1 MGDSIPCELLQ
12 LLHVHDV
19 AGEESLVAG
28 FALLGGVVFEVGV
41 VLGFL
46 DLFGAVE
53 DVAHVELL
61 L

>member
-1 MGDSIPCELLQ
+1 LLQ